1 MRKPGYAYRYSVGV
15 EAHALPTHRT
25 DDLARAIRQARI
37 EHSVSVRHGRG
48 LHYTVYDYVDL
59 RVVFSTRELK

>member
-1 MRKPGYAYRYSVGV
+1 MRKPGYAYRYSVGA

-25 DDLARAIRQARI
+25 DNLARAIRQARI
-37 EHSVSVRHGRG
+37 EHSVRPGRG